1 MLYYLAITN
10 SGDIE
15 IDTVTVAET
24 LVKVWY
30 KIAFDFDIKFYISIG
45 RILWNPAD
53 TEAYGNKNN
62 NDEPLA
68 KSSSLELF
76 QNKVFDKL

>member
-15 IDTVTVAET
+15 IYTVTVAET

-30 KIAFDFDIKFYISIG
+30 KIAFDFEIKFYINRKDFI
-45 RILWNPAD
+45 
-53 TEAYGNKNN
+53 
-62 NDEPLA
+62 
-68 KSSSLELF
+68 KSSWYRMAALNLYNGTFLF
-76 QNKVFDKL
+76 NIKANIGYI